1 MLQRIQTVFL
11 ALVALAMLL
20 TIFFPIWYIPA
31 DSSQGTVVL
40 FALYLDHTATD
51 GASTVTS
58 FPFLWVAILA
68 IASTTLAVT
77 EITRYKKRTLQMKLG
92 SLNSLVMAGTMF
104 LAVYFIRELRLE
116 FNQEGAI
123 GIGLFLPGVGIIFN
137 ILANFFI
144 RKDEKLVRSVDRIR

>member
-1 MLQRIQTVFL
+1 
-11 ALVALAMLL
+11 
-20 TIFFPIWYIPA
+20 
-31 DSSQGTVVL
+31 
-40 FALYLDHTATD
+40 
-51 GASTVTS
+51 
-58 FPFLWVAILA
+58 
-68 IASTTLAVT
+68 
-77 EITRYKKRTLQMKLG
+77 MKLG

-123 GIGLFLPGVGIIFN
+123 GIGLFLPGMGIIFN

>member
-1 MLQRIQTVFL
+1 MLQRIQTLFL

-20 TIFFPIWYIPA
+20 TVFFPIWYIPG
-31 DSSQGTVVL
+31 DSPQGTAVL
-40 FALYLDHTATD
+40 FALYLDRTAPD
-51 GASTVTS
+51 GAFVVTS
-58 FPFLWVAILA
+58 FPYLWIAVLA
-68 IASTTLAVT
+68 MASTTLAIT

-116 FNQEGAI
+116 FNQEGTI
-123 GIGLFLPGVGIIFN
+123 GIGLFLPGAGIVFN

-144 RKDEKLVRSVDRIR
+144 RKDERLVRSIDRIR